1 MEIVEIVANA
11 FGGWSMKLADGREIG
26 NYGAYADALRV
37 ARWNGYDEKKR
48 RIKIIDT
55 P

>member
-11 FGGWSMKLADGREIG
+11 FGCWSLRLANGQAVG
-26 NYGAYADALRV
+26 NYGTRADALRV

-48 RIKIIDT
+48 RVR
-55 P
+55 